1 MGVGGHEAEARRPR
15 ADARGAGSEAAG
27 AAPDQRAD
35 PRAAQEHQA
44 AAQRAAARLQGRAAV
59 RCVATYRTSAVRPLY
74 GVLAPPH
81 AQYTCL
87 RRVLPAV
94 MYPPPPPA
102 SQSITAG
109 GHKGLECGH
118 ERDDQVCTIMV

>member
-1 MGVGGHEAEARRPR
+1 MG
-15 ADARGAGSEAAG
+15 D
-27 AAPDQRAD
+27 APDQHAD

-44 AAQRAAARLQGRAAV
+44 AAQRAAARLQERAAV

-74 GVLAPPH
+74 GAGPAARAVHVFTSRTPCGYVPP
-81 AQYTCL
+81 T
-87 RRVLPAV
+87 
-94 MYPPPPPA
+94 PPA

-118 ERDDQVCTIMV
+118 ERDDQVCT